1 MVIGAYSN
9 DNLEA
14 LKRITK
20 STLNF
25 TRVISRVASK
35 RDGLNEDN
43 LMKAFHAFLISHVC
57 EAQSLYSKR
66 TSNVCLLL
74 FPCPSVFFAS
84 LCECAF
90 VARLLILSGDVE
102 LNPGPA
108 TDAQYK
114 ELLAAIS
121 ALSAKIDSRHTE
133 VMSGLAE
140 LKEKQAQLTNQVSD
154 LTTRLTTVE
163 SLVESLEL
171 NPSSADIPA
180 VVAHAVKTENASLL
194 TCLDDLEDRSRRDNL
209 IFYGISDTPSETW
222 AQSEKLVCEFLSHHL
237 KFEVPE
243 NMVCRAHRLGSYTA
257 NKTRPIIMKFSCS
270 KLKDKILALKSNLK
284 STGVS
289 VGEDFCRATRQSRKK
304 LLDFAKA
311 SGQTYSIRLN
321 KLFLNKKCY
330 IYCSTTDNVC
340 EVNMPRAARS
350 SVRSRQAIEGNG
362 ST

>member
-1 MVIGAYSN
+1 MTHRHRCQSCYLTQVKIFGASN
-9 DNLEA
+9 SSCSLEYGCIPRPA
-14 LKRITK
+14 HVRFHQCSSIMTHRHRCQSCYLTQVKI
-20 STLNF
+20 F
-25 TRVISRVASK
+25 GAS
-35 RDGLNEDN
+35 N
-43 LMKAFHAFLISHVC
+43 SSC
-57 EAQSLYSKR
+57 SLEYG
-66 TSNVCLLL
+66 
-74 FPCPSVFFAS
+74 F
-84 LCECAF
+84 
-90 VARLLILSGDVE
+90 
-102 LNPGPA
+102 
-108 TDAQYK
+108 
-114 ELLAAIS
+114 
-121 ALSAKIDSRHTE
+121 
-133 VMSGLAE
+133 
-140 LKEKQAQLTNQVSD
+140 
-154 LTTRLTTVE
+154 E

-194 TCLDDLEDRSRRDNL
+194 TRLDDLEDRSRRDNL

-222 AQSEKLVCEFLSHHL
+222 AQSEKLVCEFLSHHV

-257 NKTRPIIMKFSCS
+257 NKTRPIIMNFSCS

-330 IYCSTTDNVC
+330 VYCSTTDNVC